1 MKNITELLLDSDP
14 LRHEPEPSSEQRD
27 IQRKAVLSAYA
38 AQGRERA
45 TRRSRA
51 TLLAVFAA
59 IVIVGL
65 FSERTW
71 FPVIRDVHAAVRFE
85 VRLAEDQPAAGL
97 REVKVSG
104 TGRSIYLHDEAVV
117 TNSDISAARAIRV
130 GSAYNVLV
138 QFNAS
143 GAEKMRVATGKH
155 IGKPVAILID
165 SQVIMAPVLRSP
177 IDTSAEITGNFT
189 KADAERIVKGIIGK

>member
-1 MKNITELLLDSDP
+1 
-14 LRHEPEPSSEQRD
+14 
-27 IQRKAVLSAYA
+27 
-38 AQGRERA
+38 
-45 TRRSRA
+45 
-51 TLLAVFAA
+51 
-59 IVIVGL
+59 
-65 FSERTW
+65 
-71 FPVIRDVHAAVRFE
+71 
-85 VRLAEDQPAAGL
+85 
-97 REVKVSG
+97 
-104 TGRSIYLHDEAVV
+104 
-117 TNSDISAARAIRV
+117 
-130 GSAYNVLV
+130 VLV